1 MFYYHLRAEL
11 WKLFAKKRTYIG
23 FGMFLAMQMFIILWL
38 RIKPGPRMELA
49 HRLELMGYTP
59 DQFITSLTISL
70 IMILPMAFLLL
81 PLYAS
86 LIGGDL
92 IAKEAEDGTLRMIL
106 CRPVSRL
113 RLLLVKWIAGLIFSI
128 VLTIALGAFG
138 AGFASLLF
146 SNGGLVFV
154 LPQEGLFSVFGPAQA
169 WQRYSAATVMLV
181 GTALTMTGLAWMFS
195 CFNIKPAAATIL
207 AISIYFLFR
216 ILEQLEFFKELYPFM
231 MTHHFGIYID
241 MLREPIPWW
250 KVGESLSVLLAY
262 NVTFFVIGAAAF
274 QTRDIKS

>member
-1 MFYYHLRAEL
+1 MFYHQLRAEL

-23 FGMFLAMQMFIILWL
+23 FGMFLAAQIFIILWL
-38 RIKPGPRMELA
+38 RFRPGHRMELA

-70 IMILPMAFLLL
+70 IMIIPMALLLL
-81 PLYAS
+81 PLYAT

-106 CRPVSRL
+106 SRPVSRL
-113 RLLLVKWIAGLIFSI
+113 RLLAVKWLAGMIFSV

-138 AGFASLLF
+138 VGFASLF
-146 SNGGLVFV
+146 FPSGGLFFF
-154 LPQEGLFSVFGPAQA
+154 LPPEQLFSVFGPVEG
-169 WQRYSAATVMLV
+169 WQRYSGAIGMLIV
-181 GTALTMTGLAWMFS
+181 TTITMTGLAWMFS

-207 AISIYFLFR
+207 AISFLFLFR
-216 ILEQLEFFKELYPFM
+216 ILQELEFFKELQPFM
-231 MTHHFGIYID
+231 ITYHFRVWLD

-250 KVGESLSVLLAY
+250 KVGQSISILAAY
-262 NVTFFVIGAAAF
+262 NVTFFVVGTAAF